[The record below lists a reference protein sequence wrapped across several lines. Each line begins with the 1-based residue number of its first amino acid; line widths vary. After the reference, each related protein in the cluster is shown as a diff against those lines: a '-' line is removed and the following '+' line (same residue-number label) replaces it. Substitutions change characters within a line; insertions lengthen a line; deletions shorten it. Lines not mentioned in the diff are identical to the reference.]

1 MVNFKELGDLSI
13 GDISLSYAVYDYDFV
28 ELKIKWKDG
37 KERIQFFYRDEFAA
51 IVKFFN
57 VIRRSQNE
65 DVDWQF
71 N

>member
-1 MVNFKELGDLSI
+1 MVNFKELGDLNV

-37 KERIQFFYRDEFAA
+37 KECRYYFYRDEFAA
-51 IVKFFN
+51 MVKFFN
-57 VIRRSQNE
+57 VIRRSQDE